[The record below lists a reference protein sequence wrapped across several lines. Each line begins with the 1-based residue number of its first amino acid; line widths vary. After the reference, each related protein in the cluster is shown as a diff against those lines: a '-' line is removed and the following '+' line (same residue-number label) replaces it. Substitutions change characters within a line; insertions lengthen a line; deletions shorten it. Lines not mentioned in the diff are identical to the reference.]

1 MEARALEGESE
12 FLATKARREHP
23 LPRKPGAWETRMRER
38 MARIN
43 APEGAIDTRDVP
55 EVRDW
60 STATRGRFYRPIKRQ
75 ITLRLDADVIDFF
88 ERGGKGYQT
97 RMNEALRA
105 WVRQHGG

>member
-1 MEARALEGESE
+1 MRKGNSEPLTEHEKAELAALE
-12 FLATKARREHP
+12 T
-23 LPRKPGAWETRMRER
+23 M
-38 MARIN
+38 
-43 APEGAIDTRDVP
+43 PEGAIDARDVP

>member
-1 MEARALEGESE
+1 MRKGNSE
-12 FLATKARREHP
+12 P
-23 LPRKPGAWETRMRER
+23 LTERER
-38 MARIN
+38 AEIEQLEAM
-43 APEGAIDTRDVP
+43 PESAIDTRDVP

-60 STATRGRFYRPIKRQ
+60 STALRGRFYRPVKRQ

-97 RMNEALRA
+97 RMNEALRD

>member
-1 MEARALEGESE
+1 MRKGNSESLTEHEKAELAALE
-12 FLATKARREHP
+12 T
-23 LPRKPGAWETRMRER
+23 M
-38 MARIN
+38 
-43 APEGAIDTRDVP
+43 PEGAIDTRDVP

>member
-1 MEARALEGESE
+1 MRKGNSEPLTEHEKAELAALETMS
-12 FLATKARREHP
+12 
-23 LPRKPGAWETRMRER
+23 
-38 MARIN
+38 
-43 APEGAIDTRDVP
+43 EGAIDTRDVP

-97 RMNEALRA
+97 RLNEALRA